1 MKVNGV
7 PVEVLKPITD
17 AYNKGY
23 KEGYM
28 DACKHYLLWQ
38 TNYPNRLESG
48 LEAKNEKNLALR

>member
-28 DACKHYLLWQ
+28 DACKQLSAMANKLSKSAGEWFGG
-38 TNYPNRLESG
+38 E
-48 LEAKNEKNLALR
+48 E